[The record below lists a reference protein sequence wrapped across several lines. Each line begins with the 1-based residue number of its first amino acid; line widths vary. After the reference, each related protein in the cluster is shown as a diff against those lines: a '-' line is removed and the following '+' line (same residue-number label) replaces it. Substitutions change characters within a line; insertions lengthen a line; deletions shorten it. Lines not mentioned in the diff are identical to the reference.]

1 MVEVEKTP
9 KELGKKYWNMLKIML
24 YMMREGVCR
33 KSKVMLDFHMLLS
46 QGKLAS
52 KAINKLILH
61 NHHSYFAALTCRSDD
76 SRMSFISPRE
86 YEFSCSN
93 TPVYTSYISKR
104 KNRQN
109 DHRHHQPQ
117 EVKVVQKVFEILND
131 YDDSPEASPAPG
143 AIHGTVAAAYSLTA
157 QLRDADKNHQVDKDA
172 EAFIKKFY
180 KDLKNQKRIA
190 ALESPSPYHKW
201 AR

>member
-1 MVEVEKTP
+1 MENSP
-9 KELGKKYWNMLKIML
+9 KEIGKKYWSMLKIML
-24 YMMREGVCR
+24 YMMRKGVC
-33 KSKVMLDFHMLLS
+33 KSKLLLDFHMLLS

-61 NHHSYFAALTCRSDD
+61 SHQTYFAAFTCRSDD
-76 SRMSFISPRE
+76 AHMSFISPRE

-93 TPVYTSYISKR
+93 TPVSKR
-104 KNRQN
+104 KNN
-109 DHRHHQPQ
+109 RHHQYHGLCRHTAQ
-117 EVKVVQKVFEILND
+117 EINVVQKVFQILKD
-131 YDDSPEASPAPG
+131 YDDDDNTPEASPAPR
-143 AIHGTVAAAYSLTA
+143 GTCMAADSLETK
-157 QLRDADKNHQVDKDA
+157 LKDADKNHQVDKDA
-172 EAFIKKFY
+172 EVFIKKFY